1 MSIASFCSLATV
13 IHEIGHVVGFWHE
26 HSRPDRDQYIT
37 VHQEN
42 IRPGYKPDFDKIT
55 AVDSLGVP
63 YDFKSIMHY
72 SKVAFAKPGTMT
84 ITSIEKNIPFGGAS
98 VLSDLDILQ
107 TELLYNCSKLLIYDV
122 GICTMHCYIM
132 FLLES
137 RSPLPSRLPAKV
149 ATPSPV
155 TLPPG
160 GCNRHLLN
168 VTGQIFPPDSP
179 YKSNTTCI
187 WIIEVP
193 KGYEVRLEIHDMELE

>member
-1 MSIASFCSLATV
+1 MSLASFCSLATV
-13 IHEIGHVVGFWHE
+13 IHEIGHVIGFWHE

-37 VHQEN
+37 VHYEN
-42 IRPGYKPDFDKIT
+42 IRQGYEPDFDKIT
-55 AVDSLGVP
+55 AVDSLGVL
-63 YDFKSIMHY
+63 YDFSSIMHY

-84 ITSIEKNIPFGGAS
+84 ISSIEKDIPFGRAP
-98 VLSDLDILQ
+98 VLSRLDILQ
-107 TELLYNCSKLLIYDV
+107 TELLYNCSKLLIYNV
-122 GICTMHCYIM
+122 AMYMHNYIM

-155 TLPPG
+155 TLPPK

-168 VTGQIFPPDSP
+168 VSGQIFPPDSP